1 MHNPLETNILTPKQ
15 LGPVLQGWRRYRKL
29 TQRELGARV
38 GLSQVAISKLES
50 NPEKSSLERLLR
62 TLSGLG
68 LEVVLRERHSGGA
81 PTGEEW

>member
-1 MHNPLETNILTPKQ
+1 MHNPLETIILTPRQ
-15 LGPVLQGWRRYRKL
+15 LGPVLQGWRKYRKL
-29 TQRELGARV
+29 TQRELGAQV

-50 NPEKSSLERLLR
+50 EPETSAVERLLR

-68 LEVVLRERHSGGA
+68 LEVVLRERRADGA